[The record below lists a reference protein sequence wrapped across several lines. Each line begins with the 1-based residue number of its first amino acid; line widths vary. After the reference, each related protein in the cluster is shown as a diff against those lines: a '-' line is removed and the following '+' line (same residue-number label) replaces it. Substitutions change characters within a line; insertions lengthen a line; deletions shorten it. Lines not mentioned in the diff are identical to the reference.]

1 MREKREAADGPHDVV
16 KDYWQKRY
24 ERKFSIGSSGHI
36 SFNEKYNSY
45 VYRAYERALRT
56 ALARYVGPRVGRVFD
71 VGSGTGYWVEF
82 YEKAG
87 ASEIFGVDLTEIS
100 VERLRKLYPR
110 HAFALADIGSATFI
124 PDRRYDIVNCFDVLY
139 YITDEKAFRIAL
151 SSLSRALTE
160 DGVMFI
166 TDKFVDEKPTHPPF
180 YFLFRDEAKYQ
191 EALNDAGLVCL
202 DIIPVNH
209 LLKKPIPFPA
219 AYSFVKWQLSK
230 LRIDLEGL
238 IGALLYRIDPL
249 FMNPDKSEIKLMV
262 VRHR

>member
-1 MREKREAADGPHDVV
+1 MSEKRKAADGPHGIV

-56 ALARYVGPRVGRVFD
+56 ALTRYGGARPGRVFD
-71 VGSGTGYWVEF
+71 VGSGTGYWVAF
-82 YEKAG
+82 YEKLG

-110 HAFALADIGSATFI
+110 HTFALADIGSAGFV
-124 PDRRYDIVNCFDVLY
+124 PDDRYDIVNCFDVLY
-139 YITDEKAFRIAL
+139 YIIDESAFRTAL
-151 SSLSRALTE
+151 SNLSRALTE
-160 DGVMFI
+160 DGIMFI
-166 TDKFVDEKPTHPPF
+166 TDKFVDEKPTRPPF
-180 YFLFRDEAKYQ
+180 YFLFRDTTRYQ
-191 EALNDAGLVCL
+191 EALRDAGLVCV
-202 DIIPVNH
+202 DIIPVNY

-230 LRIDLEGL
+230 LHVDLEGL

-249 FMNPDKSEIKLMV
+249 FMDPHTSEIKLMV